1 MKGNSIENLISNRFQ
16 EEPFSFNEQYV
27 QVHHKTNPSFA
38 TNNKHLTEEAALT
51 TRTDNSAITD

>member
-1 MKGNSIENLISNRFQ
+1 MKGNSIENLISTKYQ
-16 EEPFSFNEQYV
+16 EEPFSFNEKYV
-27 QVHHKTNPSFA
+27 QLHPKTNPSYA